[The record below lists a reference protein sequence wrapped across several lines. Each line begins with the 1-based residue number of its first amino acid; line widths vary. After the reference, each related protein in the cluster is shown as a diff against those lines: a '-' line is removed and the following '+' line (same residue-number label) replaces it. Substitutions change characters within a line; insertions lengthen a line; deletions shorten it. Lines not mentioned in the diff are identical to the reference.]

1 MKSHLKDQKVFK
13 EFCTLN
19 IDRKKIIVSI
29 LESEDIPYSII
40 SLDSADHIVIFPRNL
55 VNIDQSNVLLAHYD
69 RVDGTPGANDNS
81 ASVFYLLYHA
91 KRLKNENHST
101 IIIFTDREEIG
112 NANSVTEQGSYSL
125 GRYFKSKNI
134 KNLNFYVFDMCGIGN
149 TILLGT
155 AGENLIKDHY
165 KENYNNSIIKGK
177 IERVKKQ
184 AEDVLLTVNCGEFF
198 YLTPLFSDDLG
209 LILNEYPAVL
219 ISLLP
224 YREAVE
230 YKNNPKTL
238 PKSWQNNHTMDDNI
252 DTLDFKSWDV
262 LSELLLKLSGTW
274 RQSKTDYKGNFYFNC
289 YTQKLQITEL
299 EDNQLKPLLNYI
311 DRELFNIS
319 SIETKNKDNL
329 VEFLLFSSEIKE
341 DTANFF
347 KNKCGKDSA
356 DMTYNIYNYLKK
368 RLQTDFNK
376 LPLIIRNKINSRS
389 KELGYSDNL
398 SFLYENI
405 IHYIGNAI
413 VIDSKPLNKKV
424 RLEIKISAIELTKY
438 CIYLSQDN
446 LEIGTIFLLKQKN
459 GFIMDTGVFRPQPFL
474 KLDPL
479 NLLKGIRLVL
489 IKWLKLNNNDSLRFN
504 LSRSNWIGCDQFY
517 RLVKMELDGKSHE
530 PPKSNFVYI
539 WKRYYGKQS

>member
-1 MKSHLKDQKVFK
+1 MKTNLKDQKVFK
-13 EFCTLN
+13 DFCALN
-19 IDRKKIIVSI
+19 IDRKKIIIAI

-40 SLDSADHIVIFPRNL
+40 TLDSADHIVVFPRNL
-55 VNIDQSNVLLAHYD
+55 VNVEQSNVLLAHYD
-69 RVDGTPGANDNS
+69 RVNETPGANDNS

-91 KRLKNENHST
+91 KRLNGQAHST

-112 NANSVTEQGSYSL
+112 NAESVTAQGSYAL
-125 GRYFKSKNI
+125 GRYLKSKNI
-134 KNLNFYVFDMCGIGN
+134 QNLNFYVFDMCGIGN

-165 KENYNNSIIKGK
+165 KENYSASKIKGK

-184 AEDVLLTVNCGEFF
+184 AEDMLLTVNAGEFF

-230 YKNNPKTL
+230 YKKNPTTL

-262 LSELLLKLSGTW
+262 LSELLSKLSGIT
-274 RQSKTDYKGNFYFNC
+274 RNTKTEYTSDLFFNC
-289 YTQKLQITEL
+289 YTQELQITKIK
-299 EDNQLKPLLNYI
+299 DNNIKPLLNYI

-319 SIETKNKDNL
+319 SIEIKNMEIL
-329 VEFLLFSSEIKE
+329 TEFLLFSSDIKNDAVNYFRKE
-341 DTANFF
+341 
-347 KNKCGKDSA
+347 CGNHCA
-356 DMTYNIYNYLKK
+356 DMTYNIYNYLKR
-368 RLQTDFNK
+368 RLENDFDK
-376 LPLIIRNKINSRS
+376 LPLIIRKKISHRS
-389 KELGYSDNL
+389 EQLGYSDNL
-398 SFLYENI
+398 CFLYDNVI
-405 IHYIGNAI
+405 SSIDNVI
-413 VIDSKPLNKKV
+413 VIDSRPLNKKV
-424 RLEIKISAIELTKY
+424 RLDIKISDNESNRYSLS
-438 CIYLSQDN
+438 LSQN
-446 LEIGTIFLLKQKN
+446 NIQIGTIILLKQDN
-459 GFIMDTGVFRPQPFL
+459 GFIMDNGFFEPEHFL

-504 LSRSNWIGCDQFY
+504 LTRSNWIGCDQFY
-517 RLVKMELDGKSHE
+517 RLVNMELDGKSHE
-530 PPKSNFVYI
+530 PLKSNFVYI
-539 WKRYYGKQS
+539 WKRYYGRQG